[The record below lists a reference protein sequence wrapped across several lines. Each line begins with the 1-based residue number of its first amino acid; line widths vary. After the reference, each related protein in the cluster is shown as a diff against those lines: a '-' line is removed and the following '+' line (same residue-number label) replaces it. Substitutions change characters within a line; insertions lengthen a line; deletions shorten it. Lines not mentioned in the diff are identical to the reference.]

1 MKGLT
6 KWKQEHIIC
15 RQTDRQI
22 TRQSN
27 FELLRIV
34 AMVMIVFHHFAVHGG
49 FNFDST
55 TLSIPRF
62 WFNFIIMG
70 GKTGVNIFVLISGY
84 FLIQSKSTKASIN
97 KILKLWGQ
105 VFFYSV
111 TIYVINIALGGGI
124 SIKQFIIAFMPMT
137 RAAWWFASTYFVLY
151 IIHPYLN
158 LFLHSMDKLLYQCY
172 LLLLLL
178 MWCIVPTFLSTAFEG
193 NNLCWFITLYSL
205 AGYYRLYG
213 FNKIVTKN
221 AGIIA
226 IIFTILTYCTSVIF
240 TILGT
245 KWAFFSEHNRY
256 FYAAKSLPTL
266 AISICIFVAFAK
278 LNIKYSKWINIVSSA
293 TFGVYLIHDNRFV
306 RPFLW
311 KVVFHNAK
319 FQDSILLVPYSIA
332 VVAIVFIFCTLL
344 DLLRQRVI
352 ERPYMQ
358 LVNRNTD
365 KLSTVVKKV
374 SNFFSGILFGN
385 ESMSYS
391 E

>member
-1 MKGLT
+1 MEARTHKL
-6 KWKQEHIIC
+6 
-15 RQTDRQI
+15 QTDRQT

-34 AMVMIVFHHFAVHGG
+34 AMLMIVLHHFAYHGG
-49 FNFDST
+49 FEYDST

-70 GKTGVNIFVLISGY
+70 GKIGVNIFVLISGY
-84 FLIQSKSTKASIN
+84 FLIQSKSTNAGIN

-105 VFFYSV
+105 VFFYSG
-111 TIYVINIALGGGI
+111 TIYAISIALGGSV
-124 SIKQFIIAFMPMT
+124 SIKQLIKAFMPMT
-137 RAAWWFASTYFVLY
+137 RAIWWFASTYFVLY

-158 LFLHSMDKLLYQCY
+158 LFLHSMDKLSYQRY

-193 NNLCWFITLYSL
+193 NNLCWFVALYSL

-213 FNKIVTKN
+213 FNKFVTKN
-221 AGIIA
+221 SGMMA
-226 IIFTILTYCTSVIF
+226 IVFTILTYCSSVIF

-256 FYAAKSLPTL
+256 FYELQSLPTL
-266 AISICIFVAFAK
+266 GIAICIFVAFTNM
-278 LNIKYSKWINIVSSA
+278 NIKYSKWINVVSSA
-293 TFGVYLIHDNRFV
+293 TFGVYLIHDNSFV
-306 RPFLW
+306 RSFLW
-311 KVVFHNAK
+311 ETVFQNAV

-332 VVAIVFIFCTLL
+332 VVSIVFILCTLL

-365 KLSTVVKKV
+365 KLSTVTKKV
-374 SNFFSGILFGN
+374 CNFFSGILFNN
-385 ESMSYS
+385 EPMSYS

>member
-1 MKGLT
+1 MEARTHYL
-6 KWKQEHIIC
+6 
-15 RQTDRQI
+15 QTDRQI

-49 FNFDST
+49 FKFDST

-62 WFNFIIMG
+62 WFNFISMG

-84 FLIQSKSTKASIN
+84 FLIQSKSTKVSIN

-105 VFFYSV
+105 VFFYSA
-111 TIYVINIALGGGI
+111 TLYVITIALGGGI
-124 SIKQFIIAFMPMT
+124 SIKQLITAFMPMT

-158 LFLHSMDKLLYQCY
+158 LFLHSMDKFLYQRY
-172 LLLLLL
+172 LMLLLL

-193 NNLCWFITLYSL
+193 NNLCWFVTLYSL
-205 AGYYRLYG
+205 ADYYKLFG
-213 FNKIVTKN
+213 FNKLVTKY
-221 AGIIA
+221 AGMMA
-226 IIFTILTYCTSVIF
+226 IIFTILTYCSSVIF

-256 FYAAKSLPTL
+256 FYAAQSLPTL
-266 AISICIFVAFAK
+266 AISVCIFVAFAN
-278 LNIKYSKWINIVSSA
+278 LNVKYSKWINIVSSA
-293 TFGVYLIHDNRFV
+293 TFGVYLIHDNRFL
-306 RPFLW
+306 RPILW
-311 KVVFHNAK
+311 KTIFHNAE
-319 FQDSILLVPYSIA
+319 FQDSILLIPYSVA
-332 VVAIVFIFCTLL
+332 VAAIVYISCTLL

-358 LVNRNTD
+358 LVNWNSDR
-365 KLSTVVKKV
+365 LSTLTKKV

-385 ESMSYS
+385 ESMSCS

>member
-1 MKGLT
+1 MVGRTYDL
-6 KWKQEHIIC
+6 
-15 RQTDRQI
+15 QTDRQI

-34 AMVMIVFHHFAVHGG
+34 AMVMIVFHHFAFHGG
-49 FNFDST
+49 FKFDST

-84 FLIQSKSTKASIN
+84 FLIQSKSTKASIH

-105 VFFYSV
+105 VFFYSAI
-111 TIYVINIALGGGI
+111 IYVINIALGGDI
-124 SIKQFIIAFMPMT
+124 SIKQFIKAFMPMT
-137 RAAWWFASTYFVLY
+137 RAAWWFASSYFVLY

-158 LFLHSMDKLLYQCY
+158 RFLHSMDKFLYQRY

-178 MWCIVPTFLSTAFEG
+178 MWCVVPTFLSTAFEG
-193 NNLCWFITLYSL
+193 NSLCWFVTLYSL

-213 FNKIVTKN
+213 FNKLVTKD
-221 AGIIA
+221 AGIMA
-226 IIFTILTYCTSVIF
+226 IILTILTYCSSVIF

-245 KWAFFSEHNRY
+245 KWAFFSEHNSY
-256 FYAAKSLPTL
+256 FYGMQRLPTL
-266 AISICIFVAFAK
+266 AISICIFIAFA
-278 LNIKYSKWINIVSSA
+278 NMDIKYSKWINLASSA

-311 KVVFHNAK
+311 ESVFHNAK

-332 VVAIVFIFCTLL
+332 VVAIVFILCTLL

-365 KLSTVVKKV
+365 RLSTLSKKI
-374 SNFFSGILFGN
+374 SNFFCGILFGN

>member
-1 MKGLT
+1 MEAGTHNL
-6 KWKQEHIIC
+6 
-15 RQTDRQI
+15 QTDRQI

-34 AMVMIVFHHFAVHGG
+34 AMVIIVFHHFAVHGG
-49 FNFDST
+49 FKFDST

-84 FLIQSKSTKASIN
+84 FLIQSKSTKASIH

-105 VFFYSV
+105 VFFYSA
-111 TIYVINIALGGGI
+111 TIYVINIAFGGAI
-124 SIKQFIIAFMPMT
+124 SIKQFIKAFMPMT

-158 LFLHSMDKLLYQCY
+158 LFLHSMDKFLYQRY

-193 NNLCWFITLYSL
+193 NSLCWFVTLYSL

-213 FNKIVTKN
+213 FNKHVMKD
-221 AGIIA
+221 AGIMA
-226 IIFTILTYCTSVIF
+226 IIFTILTYCSSVIF

-256 FYAAKSLPTL
+256 FYGMQSLPTL
-266 AISICIFVAFAK
+266 AISICIFVAFANM
-278 LNIKYSKWINIVSSA
+278 NIKYSKWINLVSST
-293 TFGVYLIHDNRFV
+293 TFGVYLIHDNYFV

-311 KVVFHNAK
+311 KTVFHNAG

-332 VVAIVFIFCTLL
+332 VVAIVFILCTLL

-365 KLSTVVKKV
+365 RLSTLTNKV
-374 SNFFSGILFGN
+374 SNFFCGILFGN
-385 ESMSYS
+385 ESMSCS